1 MASSNNPRLCLSI
14 VISVWYLVKM
24 YWSQMLTKC
33 KSMFL
38 RENIHFNNM
47 KFHMFSAE
55 PILTSLLAVAVIHY
69 FLLFLGLVTAQNL
82 ALNKPMLF
90 SSMGGGQASNA
101 NDGNANTVFFTH
113 DSPWSFAA
121 VDLED
126 TYEIGSISLKVSAV
140 LRKLNLDSSYRWHL
154 SWENLVSISAI
165 PV

>member
-1 MASSNNPRLCLSI
+1 
-14 VISVWYLVKM
+14 
-24 YWSQMLTKC
+24 MLTKC

-47 KFHMFSAE
+47 IFHMFSVE
-55 PILTSLLAVAVIHY
+55 PILTSLLAVAVICY
-69 FLLFLGLVTAQNL
+69 FLLLSCLVTAQNL

-101 NDGNANTVFFTH
+101 NDGNVNTVFYTQ

-126 TYEIGSISLKVSAV
+126 TYEIESISLKVSAV
-140 LRKLNLDSSYRWHL
+140 LRKLNLDST
-154 SWENLVSISAI
+154 
-165 PV
+165 